1 MTEAFLLVIFVMGY
15 IFITAEHSMSVN
27 KGATALLMAVLSW
40 TILFMEGSRHY
51 PYHIVSPHIADQL
64 NTHLQEVSQVF
75 IFLLGAMTIVALI
88 DAHRGFY
95 VIERFV
101 HTQGKRKLLW
111 MISLVTFF
119 LSSFL
124 DNVTTAIIMTSL
136 VHRLVSDREDRMIF
150 LSMVIIAANAG
161 GAWSPIGDVTTTML
175 WIGGQVS
182 PRALMTTLFIP
193 SMVSLLVPLLYF
205 TARLKGEIPPAPLG
219 EENQPPERGAK
230 RVFILGAGGLIFVPV
245 LRELTGLPPFMGM
258 MLILGM
264 VWAFTDLLHQQR
276 HYLRVPHILTKVDM
290 SSVLFFLGILLTV
303 SALETRGILNHI
315 ALWMDAHLGDKDRV
329 ITFMGLASA
338 VIDNVPLTAASI
350 GMYPLT
356 SYPMD
361 ARIWPMIA
369 YCVGTGGSILII
381 GSAAG
386 VVVMGMERMNF
397 LWYLRRVS
405 LSVLIGY
412 LAGIAAFFV
421 IYRLIH

>member
-1 MTEAFLLVIFVMGY
+1 MTEALLLVIFVMGY

-51 PYHIVSPHIADQL
+51 PYHIVSPHIVEQL
-64 NTHLQEVSQVF
+64 NTHLHEVSQVF

-95 VIERFV
+95 VIERFIR
-101 HTQGKRKLLW
+101 TQGKRKLLW

-136 VHRLVSDREDRMIF
+136 VHRLVTDHEDRLIF

-205 TARLKGEIPPAPLG
+205 TVQLKGEIPPVPSP
-219 EENQPPERGAK
+219 EDHQPPERGAK
-230 RVFILGAGGLIFVPV
+230 RVFILGAGGLIFVPI
-245 LRELTGLPPFMGM
+245 LRGLTGLPPFMGM

-329 ITFMGLASA
+329 ITFMGIASA

-405 LSVLIGY
+405 LPVLIGY
-412 LAGIAAFFV
+412 LAGIIAFFM
-421 IYRLIH
+421 IY

>member
-1 MTEAFLLVIFVMGY
+1 MTEALLLVIFVIGY
-15 IFITAEHSMSVN
+15 VFITAEHAMIVN

-40 TILFMEGSRHY
+40 TVLFMQGSRHY
-51 PYHIVSPHIADQL
+51 PYHIVPPHIVEQL
-64 NTHLQEVSQVF
+64 NIHLHEVAQVF

-95 VIERFV
+95 VMERFIRA
-101 HTQGKRKLLW
+101 QGKRKFLW
-111 MISLVTFF
+111 MISLATFF
-119 LSSFL
+119 LSSVL
-124 DNVTTAIIMTSL
+124 DNVTTAIIMTSM
-136 VHRLVSDREDRMIF
+136 VHRLVPDREGRMIF
-150 LSMVIIAANAG
+150 LSIVIIAANAG

-182 PRALMTTLFIP
+182 AKSLMATLFFP
-193 SMVSLLVPLLYF
+193 SMVSLLVPTLYF
-205 TARLKGEIPPAPLG
+205 TVQLRGEIPPAPSQ
-219 EENQPPERGAK
+219 EEDRPPERGAK
-230 RVFILGAGGLIFVPV
+230 RVLILGIGGLIFVPIV
-245 LRELTGLPPFMGM
+245 RELTGLPPFMGM

-264 VWAFTDLLHQQR
+264 VWAFTDLLNQQR

-303 SALETRGILNHI
+303 SALETKGVLAHM
-315 ALWMDAHLGDKDRV
+315 ALWMDTHLGDKDRV

-361 ARIWPMIA
+361 ARMWHMIA

-386 VVVMGMERMNF
+386 VVVMGMERMSF

-405 LSVLIGY
+405 LPALIGY
-412 LAGIAAFFV
+412 FSGVGVLFV
-421 IYRLIH
+421 IFRFIL